1 MERIDPGN
9 VNDSA
14 RNVSAKVSSICCR
27 CTVPRHLPVLP
38 FSFRLL
44 GKLLLLAISRTRA
57 DAFHEQLMLSLSSR
71 HAAPISPCSAQR
83 DPFQPIIR
91 HLDSL
96 PSPERTS
103 EIASGTV
110 PDRIFA
116 ASPEIS
122 PSGRVPR
129 YKYLFS
135 RREQRLSNFAWIR
148 FVFESD
154 ILKRGNFSSD
164 LGIWGF
170 FFFNARFSIYK
181 YFLQ

>member
-9 VNDSA
+9 VNDDLA

-27 CTVPRHLPVLP
+27 CAMPRHLPP
-38 FSFRLL
+38 FSVFRLL

-83 DPFQPIIR
+83 DPFQPHYSTPR
-91 HLDSL
+91 FARFPPPH
-96 PSPERTS
+96 PKRTS

-122 PSGRVPR
+122 LLQDACRVINI
-129 YKYLFS
+129 YSLGEE
-135 RREQRLSNFAWIR
+135 RRDERL
-148 FVFESD
+148 
-154 ILKRGNFSSD
+154 
-164 LGIWGF
+164 
-170 FFFNARFSIYK
+170 
-181 YFLQ
+181 

>member
-1 MERIDPGN
+1 MHDAAPSSRSPVLLQTPWKASATGN
-9 VNDSA
+9 FANAS
-14 RNVSAKVSSICCR
+14 RR
-27 CTVPRHLPVLP
+27 VPRAAYAVT
-38 FSFRLL
+38 
-44 GKLLLLAISRTRA
+44 LLATRRPN
-57 DAFHEQLMLSLSSR
+57 LSLFRPKGSL
-71 HAAPISPCSAQR
+71 SAHYSTPR
-83 DPFQPIIR
+83 
-91 HLDSL
+91 LAS
-96 PSPERTS
+96 SPERTS

-122 PSGRVPR
+122 PSGRVSR

-154 ILKRGNFSSD
+154 ILKRGNFSSH